1 MAADGASAQLQ
12 QLAPPI
18 TAPTADDISVQE
30 SRKKVLRALDAKITN
45 QDDPTALACIETALK
60 LVNNVV
66 QNPSEPKY
74 RRIRSNNPAVS
85 KRLLRCPGG
94 QDLLLGLGFRTKV
107 MEFEEMWIVEEATTM
122 QRVLSEGAIVLER
135 YLSLTREKIERT
147 AKQRAER
154 MANMN
159 EDRARTLQAI
169 EEDKAERAAKQRER
183 EALGLSGPGGAGGSM
198 FHHEASEGPA
208 PVS

>member
-1 MAADGASAQLQ
+1 M
-12 QLAPPI
+12 
-18 TAPTADDISVQE
+18 
-30 SRKKVLRALDAKITN
+30 LRALDAKITH

-74 RRIRSNNPAVS
+74 RRIRSNNPAIS

-94 QDLLLGLGFRTKV
+94 QDLLLALGFRTKV
-107 MEFEEMWIVEEATTM
+107 MEFEEMWIVEEAPTL
-122 QRVLSEGAIVLER
+122 QRVLAEGAIILER
-135 YLSLTREKIERT
+135 YLGLTREKIERT

-183 EALGLSGPGGAGGSM
+183 EALCLGGAGGAGASM
-198 FHHEASEGPA
+198 FHHEASEGGPA